1 MLNVILPLA
10 LALVGGAGGFFL
22 RRWELAT
29 VFEPSGLAVLWSAPS
44 LILIALSVAL
54 AAALI
59 LLCRKTKHAP
69 TDYNEAFSAQNCWP
83 GLVLMA
89 LAAATMLFS
98 GVLGLR
104 YDGYCGILCKLMN
117 LMCILSFFC
126 ILASAWSNFCGKA
139 LRFSLTLL
147 APGYTLCL
155 WLVSAYQQRAADPVV
170 LDYVYELLAII
181 CTLVGLY
188 FSVGFSFGRP
198 KIWRCAVFSLLGIYF
213 SMVTLAD
220 PHSTADRL
228 LFLFCIL
235 YQLASVSALLYHTFV
250 AYTPTPAPVPDPSN
264 ETNNTQE
271 VTPDE

>member
-1 MLNVILPLA
+1 MVNLILPLLLA
-10 LALVGGAGGFFL
+10 LAGGVGGFFL

-44 LILIALSVAL
+44 LLLIALSAVL
-54 AAALI
+54 AAAFV
-59 LLCRKTKHAP
+59 LLCRKTKHSPA
-69 TDYNEAFSAQNCWP
+69 DYSEAFSAQNCWP
-83 GLVLMA
+83 WLAAMA
-89 LAAATMLFS
+89 LAAAAMLFA

-104 YDGYCGILCKLMN
+104 YNGYCGILCKLMN

-126 ILASAWSNFCGKA
+126 ILAAAWSNFRGKSM
-139 LRFSLTLL
+139 RFSLTLL

-188 FSVGFSFGRP
+188 FSIGFSFSRP
-198 KIWRCAVFSLLGIYF
+198 KIRRCNLFSLLGIYF

-235 YQLASVSALLYHTFV
+235 YQLANTAALLCHAFV
-250 AYTPTPAPVPDPSN
+250 AHTPSPAPVPDPSN